1 MKKVLYLP
9 NTNLKVKVGTGFNWV
24 VFLLTPFFSPLWY
37 VAKGMISR
45 GFFYFLMALLFS
57 WTLVVPFF
65 IWFHIGFNANKHYYT
80 FLLEKG
86 YREIENDI
94 KDEKQPM

>member
-9 NTNLKVKVGTGFNWV
+9 NTNLKAEIGEGFNV
-24 VFLLTPFFSPLWY
+24 AAFLFGVLWY
-37 VAKGMISR
+37 FAKGMISK
-45 GFFYFLMALLFS
+45 GIFYFLVILLFS
-57 WTLVVPFF
+57 WTIIVPLI
-65 IWFHIGFNANKHYYT
+65 IWFHMGFNGNKDYYR

-86 YREIENDI
+86 YREMKNDI